1 MTDVESQAVPMEDE
15 QMGEDT
21 LEMFFSKLEEL
32 NTLTKWFNKQGKAI
46 VKKSA
51 KPRKRSPNKGGN
63 GKSGF
68 SVPVRVAPSLATF
81 LGLNPSEHIART
93 EVTKRLTSYIKDKNL
108 QCEENKKHFLCD
120 EALASVFAVDKGYQT
135 NWFEMQKFLS
145 KLLVSVKKEVETDH
159 AAPSDIPAPAAGI
172 PEKKRPEAAKPEA
185 PKTKKLK
192 KVA

>member
-1 MTDVESQAVPMEDE
+1 
-15 QMGEDT
+15 MGEDT

-68 SVPVRVAPSLATF
+68 SVPVRVAPSLARSSDSIRAAMRNRVWPH
-81 LGLNPSEHIART
+81 LVHQ
-93 EVTKRLTSYIKDKNL
+93 DKNL
-108 QCEENKKHFLCD
+108 QCEENKSTSCVTRHWRQSLPWTRD
-120 EALASVFAVDKGYQT
+120 VT
-135 NWFEMQKFLS
+135 NWS
-145 KLLVSVKKEVETDH
+145 RCRSSCRLLVSVKKEVETDH
-159 AAPSDIPAPAAGI
+159 AAPTTFQRRGWY